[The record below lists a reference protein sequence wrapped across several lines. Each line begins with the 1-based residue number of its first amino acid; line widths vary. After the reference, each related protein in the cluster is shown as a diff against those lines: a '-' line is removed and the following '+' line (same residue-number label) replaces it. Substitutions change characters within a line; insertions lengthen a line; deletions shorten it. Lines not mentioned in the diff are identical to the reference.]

1 MAPSVNIK
9 VVIGAGVIPVLVG
22 VLLAISEV
30 SGIWATFCILFGI
43 AIILFGIGYRVT
55 LYLGLGFLVASLVF
69 LAFGLA
75 PLLA

>member
-1 MAPSVNIK
+1 MAPSINIK

-22 VLLAISEV
+22 VLLAIYKV

-43 AIILFGIGYRVT
+43 AIILLGIGYSVT
-55 LYLGLGFLVASLVF
+55 LYLGIGFLVASLVF
-69 LAFGLA
+69 LALGLT